1 MDEVLE
7 ILRDDRVKELIEKT
21 ARYYYTSTAVNVDLT
36 IPGIVVGLFLFG
48 ENVENI
54 LGCFLIVFHFSV
66 LAITGGWYAE
76 TFGSVLKNLLTFLPR
91 LLLAPIKKVVGPVK
105 GLAASLKHSDALKG
119 LAATLKQSVSSL
131 ETTWDNAA
139 YGSPSPSYGAPE
151 SSYGAPV
158 PSYTGYARSVRRN
171 YNSDLRACFNRI
183 FQFQEEGENLSKL
196 VSSNMEAGEG
206 AVVEP
211 QISLDTLTG
220 PLEQAQKLIQ

>member
-1 MDEVLE
+1 MGDASWTPSGKDTPSNRMDVMDEVLE

-21 ARYYYTSTAVNVDLT
+21 ARYYYTSTAVDVDLT
-36 IPGIVVGLFLFG
+36 IPGIVVGLFLF
-48 ENVENI
+48 
-54 LGCFLIVFHFSV
+54 V
-66 LAITGGWYAE
+66 LAVTGGWYAE

-91 LLLAPIKKVVGPVK
+91 LLLAP
-105 GLAASLKHSDALKG
+105 LKKG

-158 PSYTGYARSVRRN
+158 PSYTGYARS
-171 YNSDLRACFNRI
+171 
-183 FQFQEEGENLSKL
+183 FQEEGESLSKL
-196 VSSNMEAGEG
+196 VSSNMEAGE
-206 AVVEP
+206 AASVEP
-211 QISLDTLTG
+211 QISLDPLTG

>member
-21 ARYYYTSTAVNVDLT
+21 ARYYYTSAAVNVDLT
-36 IPGIVVGLFLFG
+36 IPGIVVGLFLLG

-66 LAITGGWYAE
+66 LAVTGGWYAE
-76 TFGSVLKNLLTFLPR
+76 TFGSVLKNLLTFL
-91 LLLAPIKKVVGPVK
+91 LVAPIKKFVGPVK

-131 ETTWDNAA
+131 ETTWDSAA

-171 YNSDLRACFNRI
+171 
-183 FQFQEEGENLSKL
+183 
-196 VSSNMEAGEG
+196 
-206 AVVEP
+206 
-211 QISLDTLTG
+211 
-220 PLEQAQKLIQ
+220 

>member
-1 MDEVLE
+1 MGDASWTPSGNDTPSNRMDVMDEVLE

-36 IPGIVVGLFLFG
+36 IPGIVVGLFL
-48 ENVENI
+48 
-54 LGCFLIVFHFSV
+54 LV
-66 LAITGGWYAE
+66 LAVTGGWYAE
-76 TFGSVLKNLLTFLPR
+76 TFGSVLKNLLTFFPR
-91 LLLAPIKKVVGPVK
+91 LLLAPLKKVVGPVK

-158 PSYTGYARSVRRN
+158 PSYTGYARS
-171 YNSDLRACFNRI
+171 
-183 FQFQEEGENLSKL
+183 FQEEGENLSKL

-206 AVVEP
+206 AAVEP

-220 PLEQAQKLIQ
+220 PLE